1 MKYSK
6 MKEVDF
12 VEDRILCDGLKSKIC
27 SAEDAALLLKDGMTV
42 AVSGFTLSSYPKAV
56 PVALAKRVQAGEK
69 IKLSLYSGASTGD
82 ELDGIWAENG
92 ILDHRMPYQ
101 TNRKV
106 RAATN
111 AGELCFSYIHLGVF
125 PQNLMYGF
133 YKKPDIAI
141 VEAVGI
147 LENGGI
153 IPANSVGIMPQAI
166 KLADKVIVEINAEN
180 SMDYYGLH
188 DVAMLKNPPNRGV
201 IPIRHVRDR
210 IGKPY
215 IACPKKKI
223 AAIVFTNQP
232 DGHRKAIPITDT
244 YTRMADH
251 LLDFFDFEVKK
262 GRLPENLLP
271 LQSGV
276 GTVSNA
282 VLEGMRK
289 SDFENLEFFTEVIQ
303 ESVLNL
309 IDDGKVAYA
318 SGTSVSP
325 TPDGMIRFQKD
336 VNRYKDYI
344 VLRPQEIS
352 NHVELVRRLGV
363 ICINTPLEVDIYGN
377 VNSTHQ
383 FASGIMNGIGG
394 SGDFAHN
401 GYYSIFAT
409 PSTAKDGAI
418 STIVP
423 MVSHVDHTEHD
434 TTVFVTEHGYA
445 DLRGL
450 SPKERAKEIIEKCA
464 HPDYKDMLKD
474 YFRRAY
480 GSAKLQTPHLL
491 NEALSWHQKFLDT
504 GSMK

>member
-1 MKYSK
+1 M
-6 MKEVDF
+6 E
-12 VEDRILCDGLKSKIC
+12 ERIFCEELKAKVV
-27 SAEDAALLLKDGMTV
+27 SADDAAKLLKDGMTV

-56 PVALAKRVQAGEK
+56 PVALAKRVQNGEK

-82 ELDGIWAENG
+82 ELDGIWADNG

-111 AGELCFSYIHLGVF
+111 RGELHFSDIHLGVF

-147 LENGGI
+147 TEDGGI

-166 KLADKVIVEINAEN
+166 TLADQVIVEINAEN

-188 DVAMLKNPPNRGV
+188 DVLMLPNPPHRGV
-201 IPIRHVRDR
+201 IPITSVRDR

-215 IACPKKKI
+215 IDCPKEKI
-223 AAIVFTNQP
+223 KAIVFTNQP

-244 YTRMADH
+244 YTKMADH
-251 LLDFFDFEVKK
+251 LMDFFDYEVKK

-271 LQSGV
+271 IQSGV

-282 VLEGMRK
+282 VLEGMRN

-325 TPDGMIRFQKD
+325 TPTGMIRFQRN
-336 VNRYKDYI
+336 VEHYKKYI

-363 ICINTPLEVDIYGN
+363 IAINTPLEVDIYGN

-383 FASGIMNGIGG
+383 FGSAIMNGIGG

-401 GYYSIFAT
+401 GYHSIFMT

-418 STIVP
+418 SSVVP
-423 MVSHVDHTEHD
+423 MVSHVDHNEHD
-434 TTVFVTEHGYA
+434 TTVFVTEYGYA

-450 SPKERAKEIIEKCA
+450 SPRERAAAIIEHCA
-464 HPDYKDMLKD
+464 HPDYKEMLKD
-474 YFRRAY
+474 YFNRACKV
-480 GSAKLQTPHLL
+480 SKLQTPHLL
-491 NEALSWHQKFLDT
+491 NEALSWHQRFLDE

>member
-1 MKYSK
+1 
-6 MKEVDF
+6 MKEVD
-12 VEDRILCDGLKSKIC
+12 VLEERILCNELKAKIC
-27 SAEDAALLLKDGMTV
+27 SAEEAALLLKDGMTV

-56 PVALAKRVQAGEK
+56 PVALAKRVQNGESV
-69 IKLSLYSGASTGD
+69 KLSLYSGASTGD
-82 ELDGIWAENG
+82 ELDGIWADHG
-92 ILDHRMPYQ
+92 ILDHRLPYQ

-106 RAATN
+106 RGATN
-111 AGELCFSYIHLGVF
+111 RGELCFSDIHLGVF

-147 LENGGI
+147 TENGGI

-166 KLADKVIVEINAEN
+166 YLADKVIVEINEEN

-188 DVAMLKNPPNRGV
+188 DVAMLANPPHRDV
-201 IPIRHVRDR
+201 IPIKNVRDR

-215 IACPKKKI
+215 IDCPKEKI

-232 DGHRKAIPITDT
+232 DGHRKAIPITEN
-244 YTRMADH
+244 YTKMANH
-251 LLDFFDFEVKK
+251 LMDFLESEVRF

-271 LQSGV
+271 IQSGV

-282 VLEGMRK
+282 VLEGMRN
-289 SDFENLEFFTEVIQ
+289 SNFENLEFFTEVIQ

-318 SGTSVSP
+318 SGTAVSP
-325 TPDGMIRFQKD
+325 TPEGMIRFQKD
-336 VNRYKDYI
+336 VNRYKDYV

-363 ICINTPLEVDIYGN
+363 ICVNTPLEMDMYGN

-394 SGDFAHN
+394 SGDFSHN

-409 PSTAKDGAI
+409 QSTAKDGAI

-450 SPKERAKEIIEKCA
+450 SPKERAAVIIDKCA
-464 HPDYKDMLKD
+464 DPAYKDMLKD
-474 YFRRAY
+474 YFRRAC
-480 GSAKLQTPHLL
+480 ATERLHTPHLL
-491 NEALSWHQKFLDT
+491 AEALSWHQRFLET
-504 GSMK
+504 GSMKHF

>member
-1 MKYSK
+1 M
-6 MKEVDF
+6 E
-12 VEDRILCDGLKSKIC
+12 ERILCEELKAKIM

-56 PVALAKRVQAGEK
+56 PVALAKRVENGEK

-82 ELDGIWAENG
+82 ELDGIWADNG
-92 ILDHRMPYQ
+92 ILNRRLPYQ

-111 AGELCFSYIHLGVF
+111 RGELNFSDIHLGVF

-147 LENGGI
+147 TKEGNI
-153 IPANSVGIMPQAI
+153 IPANSVGIIPQAVT
-166 KLADKVIVEINAEN
+166 LADQVIIEINAEN

-188 DVAMLKNPPNRGV
+188 DVAMLPNPPHRGV
-201 IPIRHVRDR
+201 IPILNVRDR

-215 IACPKKKI
+215 VDCPKEKI
-223 AAIVFTNQP
+223 AAIVFTDQP
-232 DGHRKAIPITDT
+232 DGHRKAIPITET
-244 YTRMADH
+244 YAKMADH

-363 ICINTPLEVDIYGN
+363 IAINTPLEIDIYGN

-383 FASGIMNGIGG
+383 FGSGIMNGIGG

-418 STIVP
+418 SSVVP

-434 TTVFVTEHGYA
+434 TTVFVTEYGYA

-450 SPKERAKEIIEKCA
+450 SPKERAEVIIEKCA
-464 HPDYKDMLKD
+464 HPDYKEMLRD
-474 YFRRAY
+474 YVRRAAQ
-480 GSAKLQTPHLL
+480 SSKLQTPHLL
-491 NEALSWHQKFLDT
+491 KEALSWHQRFLDT
-504 GSMK
+504 GSMLPDE